1 MGQGPIHRS
10 LLRRSRT
17 WVKGA
22 TERACARQRVFDAI
36 GESMFYCFLGVG
48 VVNYSQTLRL
58 DNLGNLIEQDKL
70 CSLTQENIVVK
81 KFVYDDEV
89 ELTPQ
94 PVLSVVRNTRSR
106 SKKNKA

>member
-89 ELTPQ
+89 ELTPE